1 MYNRCLQYL
10 VRVFTTGPTR
20 VLRIQSGTCNTQWR
34 FMSSETSNTEKL
46 REEELNYD
54 KLHTSV
60 FADKVVDLLNPRDNQ
75 VVLNVNQGIWIA
87 FFILSCGGLLSSN
100 TVVLPGKVCVALQ
113 PSENSCIKKR
123 RNHSSRM
130 RTAFLLPGGLPPLPH

>member
-1 MYNRCLQYL
+1 MFC
-10 VRVFTTGPTR
+10 VFK
-20 VLRIQSGTCNTQWR
+20 VEHVIHSGDLCHPKPL
-34 FMSSETSNTEKL
+34 NTEKL

-100 TVVLPGKVCVALQ
+100 TDSTTWKSMC
-113 PSENSCIKKR
+113 
-123 RNHSSRM
+123 SS
-130 RTAFLLPGGLPPLPH
+130 AAE